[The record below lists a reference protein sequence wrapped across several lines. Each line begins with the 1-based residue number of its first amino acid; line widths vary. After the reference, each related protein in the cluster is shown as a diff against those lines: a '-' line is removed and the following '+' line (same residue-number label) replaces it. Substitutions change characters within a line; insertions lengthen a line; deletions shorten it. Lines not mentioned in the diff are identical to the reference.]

1 MVTAERQV
9 TAEEMQQAAATIVAW
24 VAKHGAGASLSA
36 RAFEEFILEF
46 ANGKRGDPLPGP
58 LAAAHDV
65 LALPALPR
73 GDWEESR
80 RTQFIEHHRTELRE
94 RLALLGGGRQ
104 LPTPLFEALS
114 SAAREML
121 DPVTGYEIK
130 RSVKGA
136 KQRFPQ
142 ALRFYIPSKL
152 TALLAHGVLM
162 FCDDRLGL
170 GKGLKR
176 CTYCSNFFLAPS
188 RGRPRLFCSDE
199 HSQLHHQASG
209 PQRTAKWRAKHK

>member
-1 MVTAERQV
+1 
-9 TAEEMQQAAATIVAW
+9 MQKAATTIVAW
-24 VAKHGAGASLSA
+24 VARHAASSSLSA

-46 ANGKRGDPLPGP
+46 ANGKRGQPLPGP
-58 LAAAHDV
+58 LAASHDV
-65 LALPALPR
+65 LALPALPAA
-73 GDWEESR
+73 GWEESR
-80 RTQFIEHHRTELRE
+80 RTQFIEHHRAELRE
-94 RLALLGGGRQ
+94 HLAMSIGSRQ
-104 LPTPLFEALS
+104 LPAPVFEALS

-121 DPVTGYEIK
+121 DPVSGYEMK
-130 RSVKGA
+130 RTAKGA

-152 TALLAHGVLM
+152 SALLAHGVLM

-170 GKGLKR
+170 GKALKR
-176 CTYCSNFFLAPS
+176 CAYCSDFFLAPP

-199 HSQLHHQASG
+199 HSQLHHQATG